1 MNHVNL
7 NSCQLSQALMY
18 NDRSV
23 LENHHAASSWKLLK
37 SSPKNNFLS
46 NLDAAEWKR
55 FRFLVL
61 ENILATDLSKHF
73 SIISD
78 FNVILVIKFSMI
90 ELIIKYF
97 LFNSI
102 IKARNKNGL
111 ANIGNNSNHSYLPG
125 ECGIDW
131 NNEADRLIVSNMII
145 KISDINAPLKDKELH
160 LQWTERI
167 VEEFYLQVKF

>member
-1 MNHVNL
+1 
-7 NSCQLSQALMY
+7 MY

-46 NLDAAEWKR
+46 NLDTAEWKR

-78 FNVILVIKFSMI
+78 FNVNLFKTLF
-90 ELIIKYF
+90 LIIRIY
-97 LFNSI
+97 I
-102 IKARNKNGL
+102 I
-111 ANIGNNSNHSYLPG
+111 NN
-125 ECGIDW
+125 
-131 NNEADRLIVSNMII
+131 
-145 KISDINAPLKDKELH
+145 
-160 LQWTERI
+160 
-167 VEEFYLQVKF
+167 FF